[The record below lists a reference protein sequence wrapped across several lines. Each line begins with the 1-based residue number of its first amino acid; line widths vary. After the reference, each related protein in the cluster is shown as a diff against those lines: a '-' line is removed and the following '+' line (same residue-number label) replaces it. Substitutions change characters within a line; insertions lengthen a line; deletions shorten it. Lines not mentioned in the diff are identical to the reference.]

1 MRADFGSHLD
11 HLSDEMCQMNTKIG
25 RIACRQSS
33 LGGFA
38 PSPSPDPSEES
49 FDSGDDE
56 SNDASGSVHDD
67 EMIGFAYNLI

>member
-1 MRADFGSHLD
+1 MCAHIGSRLD
-11 HLSDEMCQMNTKIG
+11 HIFDEMCQMNTTIG
-25 RIACRQSS
+25 CIARRQSR
-33 LGGFA
+33 LGGFN
-38 PSPSPDPSEES
+38 PFSSFELVVES